1 MGPASLKSNESD
13 TTTLSDLKLCQENQ
27 PRPLAH
33 ATHICLQ
40 DFVQRHLD
48 GIPKFSTIAVS
59 EMFLPMY
66 EHGALDFSS
75 HLDIMRMAV

>member
-1 MGPASLKSNESD
+1 MGLASLKSNEGD
-13 TTTLSDLKLCQENQ
+13 TTTLSGLKLYQEKQ
-27 PRPLAH
+27 PRPSAH

-40 DFVQRHLD
+40 DFVYRQPD

-66 EHGALDFSS
+66 EHGALDLSS
-75 HLDIMRMAV
+75 RLDIIRMTV